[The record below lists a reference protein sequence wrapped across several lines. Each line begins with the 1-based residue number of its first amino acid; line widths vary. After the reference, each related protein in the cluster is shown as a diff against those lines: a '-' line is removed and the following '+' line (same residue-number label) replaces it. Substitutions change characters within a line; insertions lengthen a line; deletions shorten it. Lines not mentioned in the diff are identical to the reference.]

1 MELMVG
7 SGYGSLSQS
16 EFAIDRAHKIGFF
29 VEDDFE
35 FCLTLKDV
43 ATVQRRFKLF
53 YKNWKEFQNK
63 DLVVKKSVIVN
74 DGTTFHP

>member
-1 MELMVG
+1 MDEDEVELMVG

-53 YKNWKEFQNK
+53 YKNWKEF
-63 DLVVKKSVIVN
+63 
-74 DGTTFHP
+74 